1 MLTRK
6 KNCEVAIHF
15 NNTPHLITDFS
26 FICIEAVSG
35 DHSKQKIGSIYLSV
49 RHFGMHNFLHCNL
62 TVLTKDKNIDLNVLI
77 LIEVGISLYQI

>member
-1 MLTRK
+1 MGSTSTQFKIRFRNHKSAMLTRK

-35 DHSKQKIGSIYLSV
+35 DHSKQKIGSILLKREAFWYA
-49 RHFGMHNFLHCNL
+49 
-62 TVLTKDKNIDLNVLI
+62 
-77 LIEVGISLYQI
+77 